1 MSCPRFIELDGK
13 RYLWRDILQLRRE
26 QRAAFARAAQ
36 PALFELKVDRR
47 PEQERTAAGRYLE
60 PSLFTGF
67 CDTRGELT

>member
-13 RYLWRDILQLRRE
+13 RYLWRDIPQLRRE

-47 PEQERTAAGRYLE
+47 PEQERTAAAVIWSH
-60 PSLFTGF
+60 PCSQGF
-67 CDTRGELT
+67 ATHGGNLT